1 MTTPD
6 IEIHTF
12 IKTTPNA
19 LWSAL
24 TDPEQLETFHYSG
37 MKVEALKE
45 GGQQLRRPDDGSPF
59 IRERLI
65 SSADNRRLELTFEPV
80 WAKAPDPLS
89 TIVFEITPEPEACKL
104 TFKQYNC
111 LSFGIGDNWDR
122 FLASLK
128 SYLETG
134 RGLRLPAQAARD

>member
-1 MTTPD
+1 MQTPD

-12 IKTTPNA
+12 IKTTPTA

-24 TDPEQLETFHYSG
+24 TEPDRLETFHYSG
-37 MKVEALKE
+37 MKVEALEE
-45 GGQQLRRPDDGSPF
+45 GGHQLRRPDDGSPF
-59 IRERLI
+59 IRERLV
-65 SSADNRRLELTFEPV
+65 SAVPESRLELTFEPV
-80 WAKAPDPLS
+80 WAKAPDLVS
-89 TIVFEITPEPEACKL
+89 TIVFEVTPEPEACKL

-111 LSFGIGDNWDR
+111 STFGIGDNWDR

-134 RGLRLPAQAARD
+134 QGLRLPVPAARD